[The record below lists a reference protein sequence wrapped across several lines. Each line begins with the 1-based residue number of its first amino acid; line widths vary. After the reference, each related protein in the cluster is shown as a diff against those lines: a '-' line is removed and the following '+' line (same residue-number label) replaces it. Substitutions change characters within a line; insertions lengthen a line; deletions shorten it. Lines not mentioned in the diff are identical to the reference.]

1 MSVGPLVAA
10 LSGVPAGRIVDRLGA
25 HKMTVSVLVGIAAG
39 LSLLA
44 AMRVKVGVIGYMLP
58 IAIVTAGYAFFQAA
72 NNTAVMTGTGKEERG
87 AISGMLNLSRNLGL
101 ITGAS
106 VMGTIFVITSCTSD
120 MTHAHSEAVARGMGI
135 TFATAAILMVAA
147 LAIALR
153 SRARESGGK
162 DEVGG
167 TSEGGLVRS

>member
-87 AISGMLNLSRNLGL
+87 AIYPGCSTCRETSGSSPEHPSW
-101 ITGAS
+101 APFS
-106 VMGTIFVITSCTSD
+106 SSPP
-120 MTHAHSEAVARGMGI
+120 AP
-135 TFATAAILMVAA
+135 AI
-147 LAIALR
+147 
-153 SRARESGGK
+153 
-162 DEVGG
+162 
-167 TSEGGLVRS
+167 